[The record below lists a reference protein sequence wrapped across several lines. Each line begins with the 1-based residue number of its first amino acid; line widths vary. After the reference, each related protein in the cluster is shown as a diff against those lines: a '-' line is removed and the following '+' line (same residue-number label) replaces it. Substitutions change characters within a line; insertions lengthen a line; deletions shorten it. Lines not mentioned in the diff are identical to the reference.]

1 MTISRVVCRGTIF
14 LALCASS
21 PLLAQLTA
29 PPPDLDAYVTS
40 VLKTFAVPGL
50 SVAIVKN
57 GRVVLAKGYGIRKI
71 GDSTRVDE
79 HTLFGIG
86 SNTKAFTSALL
97 AKLVDEGKITWD
109 DKVYE
114 RLPGFQMYD
123 PYVSHEMTIRDLLTH
138 KSGMGLGEGDLLFW
152 PHTTYSRNEIVY
164 RLRFMKPQ
172 SSFRSHY
179 AYDNLMYIAAG
190 QIIAALTGKSWE
202 DNVRQQIFVPLGM
215 STTNLTNES
224 WKAGD
229 NYAWP
234 HSRLP
239 GKMQAI
245 DFVSLDNAAPA
256 GAINSS
262 ASEMAR
268 WVLLQLNHGKFP
280 DANARLYGEKQS
292 REMWSPQTILPIED
306 PPPALATLKP
316 NFADYGLGWT
326 LRDYRGHKLIGHTGG
341 VAGFVSK
348 VQMVPD
354 EGLGIVVLTNAEEEG
369 AMDSIAYHLLDYYLK
384 ILPTDWAKAFRD
396 AELAE
401 EQQAADVMKKHAASR
416 AANSTPSLALEKY
429 AGIYND
435 AWYGPSTIRMQDG
448 KLVFTLDH
456 TPKAIGDL
464 EHWQYNTF
472 KTRWRDR
479 TIEDAFL
486 TFALKPDGTIDH
498 FTMLPV
504 SPLADFSFD
513 YQDLYFTPMVQ
524 APAKP

>member
-1 MTISRVVCRGTIF
+1 MTISRAVCRVTIF

-29 PPPDLDAYVTS
+29 PPSDLDAYVTS

-71 GDSTRVDE
+71 GDSSRVDE

-202 DNVRQQIFVPLGM
+202 DNVRQQIFAPWVCLR
-215 STTNLTNES
+215 LTS
-224 WKAGD
+224 
-229 NYAWP
+229 
-234 HSRLP
+234 
-239 GKMQAI
+239 
-245 DFVSLDNAAPA
+245 
-256 GAINSS
+256 
-262 ASEMAR
+262 
-268 WVLLQLNHGKFP
+268 
-280 DANARLYGEKQS
+280 
-292 REMWSPQTILPIED
+292 
-306 PPPALATLKP
+306 
-316 NFADYGLGWT
+316 
-326 LRDYRGHKLIGHTGG
+326 
-341 VAGFVSK
+341 
-348 VQMVPD
+348 
-354 EGLGIVVLTNAEEEG
+354 
-369 AMDSIAYHLLDYYLK
+369 
-384 ILPTDWAKAFRD
+384 
-396 AELAE
+396 
-401 EQQAADVMKKHAASR
+401 
-416 AANSTPSLALEKY
+416 
-429 AGIYND
+429 
-435 AWYGPSTIRMQDG
+435 RMQVG
-448 KLVFTLDH
+448 SQGTTTLGRI
-456 TPKAIGDL
+456 PGCQARCKPSIL
-464 EHWQYNTF
+464 
-472 KTRWRDR
+472 
-479 TIEDAFL
+479 FL
-486 TFALKPDGTIDH
+486 S
-498 FTMLPV
+498 TMQPR
-504 SPLADFSFD
+504 
-513 YQDLYFTPMVQ
+513 Q
-524 APAKP
+524 AR